1 MFRQKILE
9 NNISLLIRSKVGG
22 LSKPSLCFAGWD
34 RLGTFKGKRLKICGN
49 LWNLWDNSKDGIVSL
64 FPKISLAETFLSLL
78 YNNVERTQMRNIS
91 PQEIV
96 QRKFRT

>member
-1 MFRQKILE
+1 MFRRKILE

-34 RLGTFKGKRLKICGN
+34 RLGTFKGKRVKN
-49 LWNLWDNSKDGIVSL
+49 LWNLWDNSKDGIVRL
-64 FPKISLAETFLSLL
+64 FLKIYQTVTFLSLL
-78 YNNVERTQMRNIS
+78 YNNVERTQMRKIS